1 MPKTPLWGT
10 GIAPAANLLRRRI
23 TSAGDLRTTSD
34 GFVRVCYIPSIQAIF
49 NRVTSDGFRRVT
61 SDGFVRVTVDGVQG
75 PQYFQTANVTTDGGE
90 IFECYYET
98 NPWQPSA
105 QGGENIFRWAH
116 VTLSW
121 SMAASLKITPFI
133 DGVNTV
139 TVLSDGSTL
148 ELVPVI
154 FSLPQQGGSL
164 NRVSQ
169 VFPVPLVRRQM
180 RNGIEIARWN
190 LRGERLAV
198 AIETTGPLGVGELML
213 EGIEVEFTPV
223 RKATYAAVDAMP

>member
-105 QGGENIFRWAH
+105 QGGENIFRWAF

-121 SMAASLKITPFI
+121 SMAASIRLTPSI
-133 DGVNTV
+133 DGSGALV
-139 TVLSDGSTL
+139 TLADGSRL
-148 ELVPVI
+148 ELVPVV
-154 FSLPQQGGSL
+154 FNLPQQGGSL

-169 VFPVPLVRRQM
+169 VFPVPLVRRQV
-180 RNGIEIARWN
+180 RAGIEVARWN

-198 AIETTGPLGVGELML
+198 AIESTGPLGVGELML

-223 RKATYAAVDAMP
+223 RKAIYASVNATP